1 VGHPLLRSLVAT
13 LCRDDTAQSVI
24 PSNYNAVIPSRYS
37 AVIPSRDNAVIPTA
51 TALSSRQLQHCH
63 PEPLQG
69 CHPDRSGGISQPW
82 QRLRLWALCSGDPS
96 AALRM
101 TGLCAIPSRY
111 NAVIPTATTLPS
123 RAATRLSSRP
133 QWRDLTTLAET
144 QTLGSLFGRSFGCA
158 QDDRPV
164 CYPESL
170 QWCHPEPLQC
180 CHPDSYNTVIPTAT
194 TLSSRPQWRD
204 LTTLAETQTLGS
216 LFGRS
221 FGCAQDDRPGCHPE
235 SLQ

>member
-1 VGHPLLRSLVAT
+1 MGHPLLRSLVAT

-101 TGLCAIPSRY
+101 TGLGAIPSRYNDVILSRY
-111 NAVIPTATTLPS
+111 NAVIPTATTL
-123 RAATRLSSRP
+123 SSR
-133 QWRDLTTLAET
+133 Q
-144 QTLGSLFGRSFGCA
+144 
-158 QDDRPV
+158 
-164 CYPESL
+164 L
-170 QWCHPEPLQC
+170 QH
-180 CHPDSYNTVIPTAT
+180 CHPDRSGGISQPWQRLRLWALCSGDPSAALRMTGLGAITSRYKAVISNACERSSIS
-194 TLSSRPQWRD
+194 TLD
-204 LTTLAETQTLGS
+204 LPAKPC
-216 LFGRS
+216 RS
-221 FGCAQDDRPGCHPE
+221 FAINQGPLMDL
-235 SLQ
+235 SFSN

>member
-37 AVIPSRDNAVIPTA
+37 AVIP
-51 TALSSRQLQHCH
+51 
-63 PEPLQG
+63 
-69 CHPDRSGGISQPW
+69 
-82 QRLRLWALCSGDPS
+82 
-96 AALRM
+96 
-101 TGLCAIPSRY
+101 
-111 NAVIPTATTLPS
+111 TATTLSS

-144 QTLGSLFGRSFGCA
+144 QTLGSLFRRSFGCA

-164 CYPESL
+164 CHPESL
-170 QWCHPEPLQC
+170 QR
-180 CHPDSYNTVIPTAT
+180 CHPDRSGGISQPWQRLRPWALCSGDPSAALRMTGLGAIPSRYKAVIPIAT